1 MDPRPTT
8 GSASDS
14 AALGLKAHSGWAV
27 LVAVA
32 GAASAPTLVERRR
45 IELASA
51 TPAQPY
57 HRGAE
62 LHDVAAAAAWIERAL
77 DEACARARAAV
88 RESIAAIERQGY
100 RVRRAAVLAN
110 RARVLPALEAIL
122 ASHPLLH
129 TAEGELFRTALGS
142 ACGHHGLIV
151 ARVPERDVSEHA
163 ARCLTIAPARLL
175 KQVEAIRR
183 SVGPPWTADHK
194 AAFLAA
200 WSVLAR

>member
-8 GSASDS
+8 DSASDS

-32 GAASAPTLVERRR
+32 GAVSAPTLVERRR
-45 IELASA
+45 IELASD

-62 LHDVAAAAAWIERAL
+62 LHDLAAAAASIERAL

-88 RESIAAIERQGY
+88 SQSIAAIERQGY

-110 RARVLPALEAIL
+110 RPRALPPLEAIL

-129 TAEGELFRTALGS
+129 TAEGELFRTALQS
-142 ACGHHGLIV
+142 ACEHHGLIV
-151 ARVPERDVSEHA
+151 ARVPERDVHEHA
-163 ARCLTIAPARLL
+163 ARCLAIAPARLL